1 MKIDSS
7 VKSLGGLAGGARKET
22 AKPGASAPAQP
33 AAGQGGGVELSSQ
46 ASRLQQL
53 ASSLASSPVADSA
66 RVNAI
71 RDAIS
76 AGTFK
81 IDASKIADG
90 LIDSVRQMLAAEK

>member
-7 VKSLGGLAGGARKET
+7 VKSLGGLAGGTRKET
-22 AKPGASAPAQP
+22 AKPAATAPQSSGGQSAE
-33 AAGQGGGVELSSQ
+33 VELSPLS
-46 ASRLQQL
+46 ARLQEIES
-53 ASSLASSPVADSA
+53 AMASSPVADSE

-71 RDAIS
+71 RQAIS

-90 LIDSVRQMLAAEK
+90 LVDSVRQMLAAQK